1 MHPTDFLRTL
11 EDEKIVAAIKSAE
24 ARTSGQIRVW
34 ISRKNIDDPLAA
46 AQRRF
51 KKLRMTRTKHRNAVL
66 LYFAPRTRKF
76 GIVGDTAVHE
86 KCGDAFW
93 KSVAAQLTRDIHEMP
108 MSEAVGAAIRT
119 VGDLLAEHFPSEPG
133 SKNELP
139 DQIERD

>member
-1 MHPTDFLRTL
+1 M
-11 EDEKIVAAIKSAE
+11 KKSSPQSSPPRRAP
-24 ARTSGQIRVW
+24 ADKFASGSHAKTST
-34 ISRKNIDDPLAA
+34 
-46 AQRRF
+46 
-51 KKLRMTRTKHRNAVL
+51 TRLPPRNAVL